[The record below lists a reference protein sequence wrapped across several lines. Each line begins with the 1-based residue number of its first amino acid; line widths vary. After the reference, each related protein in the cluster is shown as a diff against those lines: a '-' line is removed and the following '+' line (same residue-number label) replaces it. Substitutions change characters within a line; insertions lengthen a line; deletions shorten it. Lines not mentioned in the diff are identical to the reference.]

1 MKKLLS
7 LILILAL
14 SSVLMLTSCG
24 GSDNDG
30 TMNEESWEEMISAPS
45 FENYT
50 VRQVATIMGYEQDTT
65 IKMTEDKVLVTM
77 IFDGE
82 PVELLYTGNDAAEQK
97 RSYEELIL
105 AILADFENFT
115 YDAEDDVYKTESTIT
130 VSITMT
136 VEGET
141 ITADITVNNATVSI
155 DESGKLLSFD
165 SDYSQLTTTPEGPVS
180 MTTQMHMEFSNYGT
194 TVIE

>member
-1 MKKLLS
+1 MKKLLL

-65 IKMTEDKVLVTM
+65 IKMTKDKVLITT

-82 PVELLYTGNDAAEQK
+82 PVALLYTGNDAAEQK
-97 RSYEELIL
+97 RSYEELLL